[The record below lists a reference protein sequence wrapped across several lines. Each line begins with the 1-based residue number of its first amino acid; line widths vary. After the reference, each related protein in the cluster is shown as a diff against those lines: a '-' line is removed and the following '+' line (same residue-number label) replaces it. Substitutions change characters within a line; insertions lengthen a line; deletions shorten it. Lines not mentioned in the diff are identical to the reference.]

1 MWSIVLPSLAM
12 IAVTYALARFSFGL
26 FLPDI
31 AASLDLSAA
40 NGGFIGALAFASY
53 TLALFAS
60 YRLIRYFGQYNIM
73 LAAGTSA
80 IVGMLG
86 IAFSPSFPYLA
97 IAVFIAG
104 LGSGLASPVLSQV
117 AYAKLPSNQL
127 DQANTWIN
135 SGTSIGLII
144 TGPVVLL
151 FSEHWRLSYLIFT
164 IIGIIVLIWAAR
176 SISSDQNKMNQATQ
190 ISNWGSVLASA
201 KYLLVSSFIIGSSSS
216 IYWTFSKSYLTSV
229 PFTTANE
236 NIVFWMVMGIA
247 GILGGLAGGVI
258 QKIGLTW
265 SHRLAL
271 LIMLAPLIILLL
283 PSRIAIY
290 ASASMFGSSYIF
302 LTGLFIVL
310 ATRIFQ
316 SFPSL
321 GVSLSFLALGI
332 GQSIGSFFAGKT
344 IELTSYPFAFIL
356 FAAIGIIALFI
367 PVEKRMAKGKPR
379 RLNGSV

>member
-1 MWSIVLPSLAM
+1 MWSIVLPSLAI

-53 TLALFAS
+53 TLALVAS
-60 YRLIRYFGQYNIM
+60 SRLIRYFGQYNIM
-73 LAAGTSA
+73 LAAGMSA

-86 IAFSPSFPYLA
+86 IAFSPSFAFLA

-117 AYAKLPSNQL
+117 TYAKLPSNQL

-164 IIGIIVLIWAAR
+164 VIGIIVLIWAAR
-176 SISSDQNKMNQATQ
+176 SISPDQNKTKHPTQ
-190 ISNWGSVLASA
+190 ISNWASVLASA
-201 KYLLVSSFIIGSSSS
+201 KYLLVSSFIIGLSSS

-236 NIVFWMVMGIA
+236 SIVFWMLMGSA
-247 GILGGLAGGVI
+247 GILGGIAGGVI

-265 SHRLAL
+265 SYRLAL
-271 LIMLAPLIILLL
+271 LIMLASLIILLL

-356 FAAIGIIALFI
+356 FAAIGTVALFI
-367 PVEKRMAKGKPR
+367 PVEKRMIEGEHK
-379 RLNGSV
+379 RLTGSL

>member
-1 MWSIVLPSLAM
+1 MWSIVLPSLAI

-53 TLALFAS
+53 TLALVAS
-60 YRLIRYFGQYNIM
+60 SRLIRYFGQYNIM
-73 LAAGTSA
+73 LAAGISA

-86 IAFSPSFPYLA
+86 IAFSPSFAFLA

-164 IIGIIVLIWAAR
+164 VIGIIVLIWAAR
-176 SISSDQNKMNQATQ
+176 SISPDQNKTKHSTH
-190 ISNWGSVLASA
+190 ISNGRSILSSA
-201 KYLLVSSFIIGSSSS
+201 THLLVSSFIIGSSSS

-229 PFTTANE
+229 SFTTANE
-236 NIVFWMVMGIA
+236 SIVFWMVMGIA
-247 GILGGLAGGVI
+247 GILGGIAGGVI

-265 SHRLAL
+265 SYRLTL
-271 LIMLAPLIILLL
+271 LIMLASLIILLL
-283 PSRIAIY
+283 PNRIAIY

-356 FAAIGIIALFI
+356 FAAIGTVALFI
-367 PVEKRMAKGKPR
+367 PVEKRMIEGEHK
-379 RLNGSV
+379 RLTGSL

>member
-31 AASLDLSAA
+31 AVSLDLSEAD
-40 NGGFIGALAFASY
+40 GGFIGALAFASY
-53 TLALFAS
+53 TLALVVSSRF
-60 YRLIRYFGQYNIM
+60 IRHFGQFNVV
-73 LAAGTSA
+73 LTAGMSA
-80 IVGMLG
+80 IIGMLG

-164 IIGIIVLIWAAR
+164 IIGIIVLIWTAR

-271 LIMLAPLIILLL
+271 LIMLASLIILLL

-316 SFPSL
+316 SLPSL

-332 GQSIGSFFAGKT
+332 GQSIGSFLAGKT

>member
-164 IIGIIVLIWAAR
+164 VIGIIVLIWAAR

-201 KYLLVSSFIIGSSSS
+201 KYLLVSSFIIGASSS
-216 IYWTFSKSYLTSV
+216 IYWTFSKSYLVSV
-229 PFTTANE
+229 SFTTANE
-236 NIVFWMVMGIA
+236 SIVFWMVMGIA
-247 GILGGLAGGVI
+247 GILGGIAGGVI

-271 LIMLAPLIILLL
+271 LIMLASLIILLL

-356 FAAIGIIALFI
+356 FVAIGIIALFI